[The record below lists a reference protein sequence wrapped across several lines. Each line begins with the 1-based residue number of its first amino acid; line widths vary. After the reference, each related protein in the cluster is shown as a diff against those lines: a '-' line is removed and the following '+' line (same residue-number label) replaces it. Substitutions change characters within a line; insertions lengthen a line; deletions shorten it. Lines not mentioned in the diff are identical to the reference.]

1 MVRCE
6 QGDVSALSDEELQ
19 RLLDRVVA
27 DYAGRVEARVESGG
41 RVPEPFPAER
51 TVTATAVVIAAR
63 QMLAAFGLS
72 PFELSLLSRF

>member
-1 MVRCE
+1 MTGERDE
-6 QGDVSALSDEELQ
+6 TSTLSDEELQ
-19 RLLDRVVA
+19 RLFDRVVA

-41 RVPEPFPAER
+41 QVLEPFPAER
-51 TVTATAVVIAAR
+51 QVTATEVVIAAR